1 MSKKC
6 ILIGAG
12 EMKEENISL
21 QKNDFVIAV
30 DGGYQYCLKLH
41 IRPQLVV
48 GDFDS
53 YPHSISHVEVLRSQP
68 EKDDTDMMLAIQAG
82 LERGYDE
89 FVMYG
94 AMGGR
99 LEHTIGNIQCLNY
112 LCQKKA
118 HGVLVS
124 QNSRVEVLCE
134 GSRCFDASMRGY
146 ISVFS
151 LVEESLISIENLKY
165 PLDHKGL
172 SNATTLGV
180 DNEFIGKES
189 KITLHRGCICI
200 VVTEG

>member
-99 LEHTIGNIQCLNY
+99 FDIHRKYSVLELFMSEKGPW
-112 LCQKKA
+112 
-118 HGVLVS
+118 GV
-124 QNSRVEVLCE
+124 
-134 GSRCFDASMRGY
+134 G
-146 ISVFS
+146 FS
-151 LVEESLISIENLKY
+151 KQPCRSAL
-165 PLDHKGL
+165 
-172 SNATTLGV
+172 
-180 DNEFIGKES
+180 
-189 KITLHRGCICI
+189 
-200 VVTEG
+200 